1 MKAKDFDDV
10 LGEVDKEIKDTRK
23 EIADARNKQMQMF
36 GGKAHAAE
44 KEKAEK
50 KEIDYDA
57 IFSRSFQAISSLLT
71 ITLLLK
77 QL

>member
-1 MKAKDFDDV
+1 MPTV
-10 LGEVDKEIKDTRK
+10 RP
-23 EIADARNKQMQMF
+23 
-36 GGKAHAAE
+36 GGQIVVSLKPE
-44 KEKAEK
+44 ETLKEK
-50 KEIDYDA
+50 KEVDFDA

>member
-1 MKAKDFDDV
+1 MPTVRAGGQIV
-10 LGEVDKEIKDTRK
+10 VN
-23 EIADARNKQMQMF
+23 IAS
-36 GGKAHAAE
+36 E

-57 IFSRSFQAISSLLT
+57 VFTRSFQAISSLLT
-71 ITLLLK
+71 LMLLVN